1 MVSTITKGVI
11 DMITTKRILL
21 AILILAN
28 SAGSSVLMALPE
40 DRQQPISISADQAE
54 IAQTEGLSVYSGA
67 VVVTQG
73 SMTIN
78 AEQVEIHH
86 VNDELSLIVATGKPA
101 HFQKQVNHHEDL
113 TQVWGDAIRYQL
125 SNEQL
130 EIIKSAK
137 LEQQG
142 NTTSGDRII
151 YLLQQD
157 KVNVFSNTSGQQRVQ
172 MIISPKQQP

>member
-1 MVSTITKGVI
+1 
-11 DMITTKRILL
+11 
-21 AILILAN
+21 
-28 SAGSSVLMALPE
+28 
-40 DRQQPISISADQAE
+40 
-54 IAQTEGLSVYSGA
+54 
-67 VVVTQG
+67 
-73 SMTIN
+73 
-78 AEQVEIHH
+78 VEIHH
-86 VNDELSLIVATGKPA
+86 VNDELSLIIATGKPA

-113 TQVWGDAIRYQL
+113 IQVWGDAIRYQL

-142 NTTSGDRII
+142 NITSGDRII

-172 MIISPKQQP
+172 MIINPKQQP